1 MDEHLD
7 SIALDELRRGEG
19 SAAAREHLDSCEPC
33 RAEADSLAGI
43 VQALR
48 DDDDQGRP
56 VIPPEI
62 DRQVLEV
69 ARRRAAS
76 IRARGVIHRHRWL
89 RPAVGMAIAAGA
101 LLSMRLSF
109 DALPSPG
116 SRAEK
121 ASGVAVTAQ
130 QTDLDGDGRVTILDA
145 FALARQPAS
154 PSSEIEDERK
164 RSVARIADLA
174 VSVERGA

>member
-1 MDEHLD
+1 MAEHLD

-19 SAAAREHLDSCEPC
+19 SAAAREHLASCEPC
-33 RAEADSLAGI
+33 RAAADSLAGI
-43 VQALR
+43 VEALR
-48 DDDDQGRP
+48 GDDDLLRLP
-56 VIPPEI
+56 IPPEI

-76 IRARGVIHRHRWL
+76 IRARGVGHGHRWL
-89 RPAVGMAIAAGA
+89 CPAAGMAIAAGA

-109 DALPSPG
+109 DTLPWPG

-121 ASGVAVTAQ
+121 AHEVAVAPQ
-130 QTDLDGDGRVTILDA
+130 QVDFDGDGRVTILDA

-154 PSSEIEDERK
+154 PSSEIADERS
-164 RSVARIADLA
+164 RSVARIAELA
-174 VSVERGA
+174 VSVGGDA